1 MSRLIG
7 RAFGLYDAES
17 FHSFVKSLIKSNN
30 PNQSKEVMGVSLS
43 QLKGK
48 TTIRLTRDSKTL
60 TRDELTKLSEEY
72 KLTEQELLVLFKKR
86 KIGIMYDISDTR
98 IESDKA
104 AIEAH
109 AGNKKTRKRKV
120 SDRDELQQLG
130 DNPRMFEENS
140 I

>member
-7 RAFGLYDAES
+7 KAFGLYDAES
-17 FHSFVKSLIKSNN
+17 FYAFVKSLIKSNN

-60 TRDELTKLSEEY
+60 TRDELTKLAQEY

-109 AGNKKTRKRKV
+109 VGAKKTRKRKV

-130 DNPRMFEENS
+130 DNPGMLEES
-140 I
+140 SV